1 MEGQSKVHTWELLL
15 RVEVRAARDDPPA
28 ILVGVDVPHVVAG
41 VQDGLRV
48 SLLHEGHFEI
58 GRLPFKVFPDFLDLL
73 FGSFQHDGLPRS
85 GRRTALQ
92 SVYESI
98 NERPMSLSFQNP
110 ARRRGIC
117 RTMRADRSG
126 YRPIVKAGPP

>member
-41 VQDGLRV
+41 VQNGLRV
-48 SLLHEGHFEI
+48 DLLHEGHFEV

-73 FGSFQHDGLPRS
+73 LGSFQHDRLPRWA
-85 GRRTALQ
+85 RRTALQ
-92 SVYESI
+92 RVCESL
-98 NERPMSLSFQNP
+98 NNKPMSLSSQNP
-110 ARRRGIC
+110 ARQRG
-117 RTMRADRSG
+117 MS
-126 YRPIVKAGPP
+126 PIWVETGNSN

>member
-48 SLLHEGHFEI
+48 KPLAECYFEA
-58 GRLPFKVFPDFLDLL
+58 GGLPFKVFPRCLDLL

-85 GRRTALQ
+85 GRRTAPQ
-92 SVYESI
+92 RVYESI
-98 NERPMSLSFQNP
+98 NDRPMSRAFKI
-110 ARRRGIC
+110 RRGN
-117 RTMRADRSG
+117 AVSVG
-126 YRPIVKAGPP
+126 